1 VTQVTN
7 IIHNFGLIKTRFGN
21 KQNSMY
27 SRLLP
32 GNEQKRK
39 RLPVVFATVISLHRR
54 LSPPNYCC
62 DTQAY
67 KKKEHPPLFR
77 GRMLLKIGS
86 YLLSHFYAV
95 PSA

>member
-7 IIHNFGLIKTRFGN
+7 IIHNFELIKTRFGN
-21 KQNSMY
+21 EQNSMY
-27 SRLLP
+27 AILPP

-39 RLPVVFATVISLHRR
+39 KLPVVFATVIFLH
-54 LSPPNYCC
+54 CC
-62 DTQAY
+62 DTPAY